1 MIIITVFI
9 LITLEII
16 LLIFFT
22 NLRKKFPWIISKKDL
37 YPHFD
42 KKKFNNFKKKRFDNL
57 LGWDKKP
64 KTTSYDFLQGKKIKY
79 EIDKRGYRKLTK
91 RKKKEL
97 VASFGDSYVFCRQV
111 KDNNT
116 WQESISKNEKY
127 CILNFGVG
135 NYGLDQSVL
144 KYSKTKLKKQTKFII
159 QGFVPETI
167 NRIQSQWKH
176 FIEFGNLHG
185 FKPVFFL
192 KNKKLKLKKNP
203 INKDT
208 KIKELPKIINKL
220 ILSDRFYKDK
230 FLNHLIDFPYTY
242 YFLKNFKFNFE
253 ILYNYIFFNILN
265 FLRKKNDLIDIL
277 FSIVVKKNIKL
288 SHSLYNE
295 YYSTMLLEK
304 IIQKFIII
312 TKKRKHKPIIIIFPQ
327 LMDLKNNKTNLL
339 YTNFFILMK
348 NKINVIDLTPHFKNK
363 NLDKLFTNDK
373 YGGHLSVFGNK
384 FVSNI
389 IKKKL
394 NTIINNQ
401 S

>member
-1 MIIITVFI
+1 MVSSLF
-9 LITLEII
+9 
-16 LLIFFT
+16 
-22 NLRKKFPWIISKKDL
+22 
-37 YPHFD
+37 
-42 KKKFNNFKKKRFDNL
+42 
-57 LGWDKKP
+57 
-64 KTTSYDFLQGKKIKY
+64 
-79 EIDKRGYRKLTK
+79 
-91 RKKKEL
+91 
-97 VASFGDSYVFCRQV
+97 
-111 KDNNT
+111 
-116 WQESISKNEKY
+116 
-127 CILNFGVG
+127 
-135 NYGLDQSVL
+135 
-144 KYSKTKLKKQTKFII
+144 
-159 QGFVPETI
+159 
-167 NRIQSQWKH
+167 
-176 FIEFGNLHG
+176 
-185 FKPVFFL
+185 FFL